1 MSDELAKLINTLIE
15 KVDTLS
21 YSKGRLL
28 SCLEIL
34 LNNKELINDEKI
46 EKEIREIISETY

>member
-34 LNNKELINDEKI
+34 LNNKELINDEKV